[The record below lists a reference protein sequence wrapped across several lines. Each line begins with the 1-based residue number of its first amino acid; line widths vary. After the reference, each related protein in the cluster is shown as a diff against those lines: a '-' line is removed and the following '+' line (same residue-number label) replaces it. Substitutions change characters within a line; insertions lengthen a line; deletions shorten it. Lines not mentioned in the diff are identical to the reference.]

1 MKHALGVL
9 LLVDTE
15 LSSTLGLFEKKK
27 NGVDGSGEEAELV
40 QCLPSTRGTLS
51 WVPTV
56 TLGRVTRGANP
67 STPGGWG

>member
-9 LLVDTE
+9 LLVDAE
-15 LSSTLGLFEKKK
+15 LFSTLGLFSEKKK

-40 QCLPSTRGTLS
+40 HCLPSTHGALS

-56 TLGRVTRGANP
+56 KLGRVTRGANP
-67 STPGGWG
+67 STPGG